1 MPSSPRKDRGG
12 TSVDNKQIS
21 QRRGKQKQSRRRL
34 RTPHRRISVP
44 IHPAAAA
51 PRRASLGPVDRGSGP
66 ESPLRSALRGL
77 GLVRPCVGGL
87 SWGFGGGW
95 HALRRPGAVN
105 PMLRLLS
112 VGERLLTTGTNRR
125 AARLSQLSHASGY
138 YATVR
143 DNGLSTR
150 RNIPPVFSRMFSHYK
165 DIVRKKVED
174 HNYRKRFSRGYGSL
188 SGAVS
193 NSSARQQAQL
203 TLKRPSHIYSYS
215 GPRFPLLSRAAC
227 ALTLSLTRS
236 HIIPGVVAL
245 AFGKMALSQ
254 PVLADSRPCMPK
266 MEGIVMRTRDTGEL
280 LSAMARSVWE
290 GITLF
295 IRAVHLAFLFFPAT
309 ALAPFADSLSIEFR
323 RRWLSLVRRTLEKAG
338 PAFIKWGQWAATRPD
353 LFPSDLCV
361 ELAKLHSG
369 APVHG
374 FAYSKASIEKA
385 FGRKLSEIFETFEE
399 NPVASGSIAQIHRA
413 TLKDRPDSNPTKKK
427 KRDQHPVKH
436 VAVKVRH
443 PGVGESIK
451 KDFLLINFMAKVSNA
466 VPGLSWLRL
475 DESVRQFA
483 VFMMSQVDLS
493 REASNL
499 HRFRH
504 NFRRWR
510 HVSFPEPLYPLVHP
524 AVLIESFENGESVA
538 RFVDETEGNSRM
550 KKDLAH
556 IGTYAFLKMLLEDNF
571 IHADMHPG
579 NILVRLN
586 ESKNKRKTFFR
597 SKPHIVF
604 LDVGMTAEL
613 SVADRDNLKQFFKA
627 VAIRDGRTAAK
638 CTLRLSDNQSCPN
651 PAAFTE
657 ELDKTFT
664 FWGTPEG
671 DVFHPVECMHQLL
684 DTVRRHKVNIDGNIC
699 TVMVTILVLEGWQRK
714 LDPRFDIME
723 TLKTLLIEKEVKQ
736 PPPDYFG

>member
-1 MPSSPRKDRGG
+1 
-12 TSVDNKQIS
+12 
-21 QRRGKQKQSRRRL
+21 
-34 RTPHRRISVP
+34 
-44 IHPAAAA
+44 
-51 PRRASLGPVDRGSGP
+51 
-66 ESPLRSALRGL
+66 
-77 GLVRPCVGGL
+77 
-87 SWGFGGGW
+87 
-95 HALRRPGAVN
+95 
-105 PMLRLLS
+105 MLRLQS
-112 VGERLLTTGTNRR
+112 IGERLLAFGANRR
-125 AARLSQLSHASGY
+125 AAHFSQSRHVSGY

-143 DNGLSTR
+143 DNGLSTGR
-150 RNIPPVFSRMFSHYK
+150 TTPAIFSRMLSHYK
-165 DIVRKKVED
+165 VIARKKVED
-174 HNYRKRFSRGYGSL
+174 YNRRNRTSRGYGSF
-188 SGAVS
+188 SVAVS
-193 NSSARQQAQL
+193 NSSARKQAQL
-203 TLKRPSHIYSYS
+203 TFKRLTHMYTYR
-215 GPRFPLLSRAAC
+215 GPRFPLMSRAAC
-227 ALTLSLTRS
+227 AITLSLTRS
-236 HIIPGVVAL
+236 HIIPGFMAL
-245 AFGKMALSQ
+245 AFGKMALSR
-254 PVLADSRPCMPK
+254 PVLADSRSYIPR
-266 MEGIVMRTRDTGEL
+266 MEGIVTRTQDTGQF
-280 LSAMARSVWE
+280 LSSMVRSVWE
-290 GITLF
+290 SITLF

-309 ALAPFADSLSIEFR
+309 ALAPFADSFSIEFR

-374 FAYSKASIEKA
+374 FAYSKAAIEKA
-385 FGRKLSEIFETFEE
+385 FGRNLSEIFETFEE

-413 TLKDRPDSNPTKKK
+413 TLKIKDDNSDKNKNKKK
-427 KRDQHPVKH
+427 KKDQPTVKH

-451 KDFLLINFMAKVSNA
+451 KDFLLINCLAKVSNV

-493 REASNL
+493 REACNL
-499 HRFRH
+499 HRFIH

-524 AVLIESFENGESVA
+524 AVLVESFENGESVA
-538 RFVDETEGNSRM
+538 RFVDEIEGHARM

-579 NILVRLN
+579 NILVRVN
-586 ESKNKRKTFFR
+586 ESKKRKIFFR

-613 SVADRDNLKQFFKA
+613 SGDDRDNLKQFFKA

-638 CTLRLSDNQSCPN
+638 CTLQFSKSQSCPN
-651 PAAFTE
+651 PVAFTE
-657 ELDKTFT
+657 ELEKKFS

-699 TVMVTILVLEGWQRK
+699 TVMVTILVIEGWQRK

-736 PPPDYFG
+736 PPDYFG

>member
-1 MPSSPRKDRGG
+1 M
-12 TSVDNKQIS
+12 
-21 QRRGKQKQSRRRL
+21 
-34 RTPHRRISVP
+34 
-44 IHPAAAA
+44 
-51 PRRASLGPVDRGSGP
+51 
-66 ESPLRSALRGL
+66 
-77 GLVRPCVGGL
+77 
-87 SWGFGGGW
+87 
-95 HALRRPGAVN
+95 N

-112 VGERLLTTGTNRR
+112 VGERLLTIGTNRR
-125 AARLSQLSHASGY
+125 AAHFSQSRHGSGY

-188 SGAVS
+188 SVAVS

-203 TLKRPSHIYSYS
+203 TLKRPSHMYSYS
-215 GPRFPLLSRAAC
+215 GPRFPLISRAAC

-236 HIIPGVVAL
+236 HIIPGVMAL

-254 PVLADSRPCMPK
+254 PVLADSRSYMPK
-266 MEGIVMRTRDTGEL
+266 MEGIVMKTRDTGEL
-280 LSAMARSVWE
+280 LSAMVRSVWE

-309 ALAPFADSLSIEFR
+309 ALAPFADSFSIEFR

-413 TLKDRPDSNPTKKK
+413 TLKDRPDSNSNKKK

-524 AVLIESFENGESVA
+524 AVLIESFENGESVS
-538 RFVDETEGNSRM
+538 RFVDEIEGNSRM

-638 CTLRLSDNQSCPN
+638 CTLQLSEHQSCPN

-714 LDPRFDIME
+714 LDPGFDIME

-736 PPPDYFG
+736 PPDYFG